1 MCGLLGARAA
11 HAGSGLPGA
20 LRPATAPPPPR
31 STMAAIEQ
39 VHHDLF
45 QAFSRLGT
53 PASHRVWVRQV
64 ADLCAAPGC
73 DDCPLGTVPALP
85 RLVPIRGPMPSQGL
99 VAIEESDARLRLS
112 VAVRLLHEAMDRRG
126 SIAVVSPDPAR
137 FLLCS
142 VSAPPL
148 CARRALAGALSAE
161 ELEILMDRLS
171 RVYLEGV
178 ALPSAPD
185 FAEAGG
191 AARRGLGH
199 RDWTVLLDADG
210 VAAPGNDLVTKVR
223 LARRGPDDAWAIVAG
238 RGMACATRA

>member
-11 HAGSGLPGA
+11 WAGFGIGA
-20 LRPATAPPPPR
+20 ATRTSTVSPPPSP
-31 STMAAIEQ
+31 TMAAIEE
-39 VHHDLF
+39 VHLYLF
-45 QAFSRLGT
+45 RAFSRLGT
-53 PASHRVWVRQV
+53 PANHRAWVRRI
-64 ADLCAAPGC
+64 AELCAAPGC
-73 DDCPLGTVPALP
+73 DACPLGTVPAEARLLP
-85 RLVPIRGPMPSQGL
+85 VLGPMPDPGL
-99 VAIEESDARLRLS
+99 LVLQEDDARLRLS

-238 RGMACATRA
+238 RGMA

>member
-1 MCGLLGARAA
+1 MCGFLGARAA
-11 HAGSGLPGA
+11 HAGHGLAGA
-20 LRPATAPPPPR
+20 LGPVAVPPPPR

-39 VHHDLF
+39 VHRDLF

-53 PASHRVWVRQV
+53 PANHHAWVRQV
-64 ADLCAAPGC
+64 ADLCTAPGC
-73 DDCPLGTVPALP
+73 ADCPLGTVPALP
-85 RLVPIRGPMPSQGL
+85 RLVPILGPMPSQGL
-99 VAIEESDARLRLS
+99 LLLQEDDARLRLS

-126 SIAVVSPDPAR
+126 SIAVVSADPAR

-148 CARRALAGALSAE
+148 CARRALAGALTAE

-178 ALPSAPD
+178 ALPSSSA

-191 AARRGLGH
+191 DARRGLGH
-199 RDWTVLLDADG
+199 RDWTLLVDPEG
-210 VAAPGNDLVTKVR
+210 VAAPGGDLVTEVR
-223 LARRGPDDAWAIVAG
+223 LARRGTSHAWAIETE
-238 RGMACATRA
+238 RWMA